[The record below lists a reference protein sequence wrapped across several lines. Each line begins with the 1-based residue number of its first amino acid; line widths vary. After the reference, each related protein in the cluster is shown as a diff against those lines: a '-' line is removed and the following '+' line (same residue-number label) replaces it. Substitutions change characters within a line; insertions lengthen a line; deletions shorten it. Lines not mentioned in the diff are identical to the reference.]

1 MSSASPSEATT
12 VPTAVWFSA
21 ASNVA
26 AEVNAGAAFA
36 SVEPLPD
43 SDQPLVPSS
52 VVARTCTSYPVSSA
66 SPVIVALSPVIAVV
80 VTSVHAPCGA
90 VTRYR

>member
-1 MSSASPSEATT
+1 MSPSEATT

-26 AEVNAGAAFA
+26 AEVNVGAAFA
-36 SVEPLPD
+36 SVEPLPE

-52 VVARTCTSYPVSSA
+52 LVARTCTSYSVPPA
-66 SPVIVALSPVIAVV
+66 SPVIVALNPVIAVF
-80 VTSVHAPCGA
+80 VTSVHEPCGD